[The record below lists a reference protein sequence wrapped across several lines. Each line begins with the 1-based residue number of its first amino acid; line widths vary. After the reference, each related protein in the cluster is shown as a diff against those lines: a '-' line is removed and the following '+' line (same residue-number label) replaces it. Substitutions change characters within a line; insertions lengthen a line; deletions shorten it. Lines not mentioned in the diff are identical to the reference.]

1 MKKLVVLLLS
11 VPLILGGCSKNPP
24 SNYNTPQYK
33 QVQPYDEEDEDEY
46 TWFEDEILDLDDMDE
61 WGHPKKKKI
70 YTHVLKTDPR
80 VVNKVPVGVPPKVPP
95 AVPPKAESKTPV
107 KVESKVPTKTS
118 SKTK

>member
-61 WGHPKKKKI
+61 WGHPKKKKVS
-70 YTHVLKTDPR
+70 TRVLKTDPR
-80 VVNKVPVGVPPKVPP
+80 VVNKVPPKVSPT
-95 AVPPKAESKTPV
+95 VPSEAPVKIVPKTPV
-107 KVESKVPTKTS
+107 KVESKTPAKTS